1 MLIMAVVCFMGA
13 LCFSVEARL
22 NSGGLSGELYADVFG
37 DVYVQ
42 KNAAF
47 GVGKVNSSG
56 QSGVLHADVF
66 GDVYVGDSPFPV
78 GKVNSG
84 GRCGNLHV
92 DAFGEVYGG
101 DSPFPVDVSRLFVN

>member
-56 QSGVLHADVF
+56 QSACCMPMSLATFMSEIPHSLLERSIQAVVVATFMLTPLGKCMWEILH
-66 GDVYVGDSPFPV
+66 FPLMLA
-78 GKVNSG
+78 GY
-84 GRCGNLHV
+84 L
-92 DAFGEVYGG
+92 
-101 DSPFPVDVSRLFVN
+101 